1 MEKRGSTGS
10 MSVKY
15 PEHQA
20 SGYALNEADTCRK
33 HVVPKL
39 QAAGWDTE
47 PHSIAEQR
55 TITDGRIVPVGKGFV
70 RKPPKRVDYLLRYTR
85 DFPLAVVEAKAAYK
99 HAADGLQQAKEYAS
113 LLGLKFAYATNGPE
127 IVEFDFT
134 TGRERIV
141 TAYPTPDE
149 LWRRYRGAAKIK
161 DEQTAARLLTP
172 YNHTLGKQERYY
184 QQIAINRAVEAILTG
199 KRRNLITMA
208 TGTGKTF
215 VSFQICWKLWN
226 SRWNRKNEPNRKP
239 RILFLADRNILVDQ
253 PMGKEFAVF
262 GDARQKIEGGEVVH
276 SREMYFAIY
285 QALAE
290 DERRAGLFKAFAP
303 DFFDLIIVDECHR
316 GSARDDS
323 SWRVILEHFEPAYQ
337 LGMTAT
343 PLRDETR
350 DTYLY
355 FGNPIY
361 EYSLRQGID
370 DGFLAPYRVHRVVS
384 EWDAAGWRPSKDEL
398 DRYGRQI
405 PDDEYQTK
413 DFERVVALRARTEV
427 IARHLTDFLKKT
439 DRFAKTIVFCV
450 DQEHASEM
458 RKALNNLN
466 SDLVG
471 GTDIHPREPFAPPH
485 HDPSSGA
492 GILPGA
498 TWQAGSLPHYAGD
511 SHPNHKA
518 CSGPHDPHPASG
530 HLLPLPRA
538 KDSLPHSVAER
549 EEKSGPGYPDYVCR
563 VTSDEGDIGR
573 GYLSRFQDVDTKVPT
588 ILTTS
593 QLLTTGVDAP
603 TCKNIV
609 LARVVGSMTE
619 FKQIIGRGT
628 RVRDDYD
635 KLWFNILDYTGS
647 ATRLFA
653 DPDFDGDPVRLTQE
667 EIDEEG
673 KTKSTEVL
681 TTENAESAEEEI
693 PIDGG
698 GIVIEPPVGERR
710 KYYYDGGRV
719 EIAAHL
725 VYELDPDG
733 RQLRCIRYTDYAAEK
748 IRTLVLTAP
757 ELRARWSNPEQRAEI
772 IAGLA
777 ERGISFEELAEQAE
791 QPEADPFDLLCHLAF
806 NAPLRTRRERAERLK
821 SDRRD
826 FFEQYSPQAREIL
839 NELLE
844 KYAEHGDAQFVLP
857 DVLKVP
863 PISGHGNVNEIVGK
877 FGGADKLRNAVNQL
891 QSLLYAA

>member
-1 MEKRGSTGS
+1 MPMTIFGCRVEELVITILILVRFGRWRRRWPTVVFKG

-15 PEHQA
+15 PEHQPA
-20 SGYALNEADTCRK
+20 NYALNEADTCRK
-33 HVVPKL
+33 LVVPKL
-39 QAAGWDTE
+39 QSAGWDTE

-70 RKPPKRVDYLLRYTR
+70 RKTPKRVDYLLRYTR
-85 DFPLAVVEAKAAYK
+85 DFPLAVVEAKATYK
-99 HAADGLQQAKEYAS
+99 HAADGLQQAKDYAT
-113 LLGLKFAYATNGPE
+113 LLGLKFAYATNGKE
-127 IVEFDFT
+127 IIEFDFGSGKET
-134 TGRERIV
+134 LRSEFPKP
-141 TAYPTPDE
+141 AE
-149 LWRRYRGAAKIK
+149 LWQRYRNTSGIK
-161 DEQTAARLLTP
+161 DDETADRLLAP
-172 YNHTLGKQERYY
+172 YNHAIGKQERYY

-199 KRRNLITMA
+199 KFRNLITMA

-215 VSFQICWKLWN
+215 VAFQICWKLWN
-226 SRWNRKNEPNRKP
+226 SRWNRKNEPNRKA

-290 DERRAGLFKAFAP
+290 DERRAGLFKAFPA

-323 SWRVILEHFEPAYQ
+323 SWRVILEHFESAYQ

-343 PLRDETR
+343 PLREDNR

-398 DRYGRQI
+398 DRYGRAI

-413 DFERVVALRARTEV
+413 DFERVVALRARTQA
-427 IARHLTDFLKKT
+427 IARHLTDFLKKS

-458 RKALNNLN
+458 RTALNNLN
-466 SDLVG
+466 SDL
-471 GTDIHPREPFAPPH
+471 
-485 HDPSSGA
+485 
-492 GILPGA
+492 
-498 TWQAGSLPHYAGD
+498 
-511 SHPNHKA
+511 
-518 CSGPHDPHPASG
+518 
-530 HLLPLPRA
+530 A
-538 KDSLPHSVAER
+538 KQF
-549 EEKSGPGYPDYVCR
+549 PDYVCR

-573 GYLSRFQDVDTKVPT
+573 GHLSRFQDVDTQVPT

-628 RVRDDYD
+628 RVRDDYG

-653 DPDFDGDPVRLTQE
+653 DPDFDGDPVKLTQE
-667 EIDEEG
+667 EIDEAG
-673 KTKSTEVL
+673 KTKSTEII
-681 TTENAESAEEEI
+681 TDETEPTE
-693 PIDGG
+693 GG
-698 GIVIEPPVGERR
+698 GVVIVDPPPDER
-710 KYYYDGGRV
+710 KKFYYDGGQV

-733 RQLRCIRYTDYAAEK
+733 KQLRCIRYTDYAADK
-748 IRTLVLTAP
+748 IRTLVGSAP
-757 ELRARWSNPEQRAEI
+757 ELRSRWSDPEQRAEI
-772 IAGLA
+772 INRLA
-777 ERGISFEELAEQAE
+777 ERGISFEQLAEQAQ
-791 QPEADPFDLLCHLAF
+791 QPDADPFDLLCHLAF
-806 NAPLRTRRERAERLK
+806 NAPLRTRRERAQRLK
-821 SDRRD
+821 SERKD
-826 FFEQYSPQAREIL
+826 FFEQYSPQAKQIL
-839 NELLE
+839 DELLE
-844 KYAEHGDAQFVLP
+844 KYSEHGDAQFVLP
-857 DVLKVP
+857 EVLRVP
-863 PISGHGNVNEIVGK
+863 PISNHGQPGEIIQF
-877 FGGADKLRNAVNQL
+877 FGGADQLRNAVNKL